1 LIERTYKAKS
11 RKVVP
16 HAEKVKAKARAAVT
30 FGAVVEP
37 YLEAVA
43 PQLRPANLA
52 EAGL

>member
-1 LIERTYKAKS
+1 LIKRTYKAES

-43 PQLRPANLA
+43 PHLRPAYLA
-52 EAGL
+52 EAGQ